1 MILLPLEVLFSS
13 GHPLCMS
20 HAYYTPLPYLI
31 KIHAVFGTGNAMFDY
46 PSLMLASI
54 SMIH

>member
-31 KIHAVFGTGNAMFDY
+31 KIHTVFGTGNAMFDTH
-46 PSLMLASI
+46 L
-54 SMIH
+54 